1 MIRPR
6 PLYIYA
12 ALSAALLLGLIGL
25 PQLIESRYLLHIV
38 IMTGMYTALALSY
51 DLVVGHVGLVS
62 LAHPSFFGVGAYLAA
77 ILSTRFGTPFLANF
91 VVAGLVAAG
100 VAYLISIPFLRLEA
114 GSFAIGTLGL
124 ALIVKLVA
132 INEVKITGGW
142 DCIIGVARPR
152 LTLGPLLDWQVSS
165 LTDYYYLMLIIL
177 LLVVALSWR
186 LTTSRLGRTLIS
198 IREDE
203 TLAQASGVSPRQ
215 YKTLAFTVG
224 ALVAGGVGA
233 FYVQYAS
240 LICPSEVSEYM
251 TTALLIILFLGGVG
265 RMRGVILGGIIFT
278 FVPEVLRIAPT
289 WRMVIY
295 GLLLLAAIV
304 FAPDGLDGI
313 VTKLL
318 RRLPF
323 ASRGSTS
330 HESQEG

>member
-1 MIRPR
+1 MRKPR
-6 PLYIYA
+6 PLYVYA
-12 ALSAALLLGLIGL
+12 ALSAALFLGLIGL
-25 PQLIESRYLLHIV
+25 PLVIESRYLLHIV

-51 DLVVGHVGLVS
+51 DLAVGHVGLVS

-77 ILSTRFGTPFLANF
+77 ILSTRFGTPFLVNF
-91 VVAGLVAAG
+91 VLGGIVAAG
-100 VAYLISIPFLRLEA
+100 VAFLLSFPFLRLEA

-132 INEVKITGGW
+132 INEVWLTRGW
-142 DCIIGVARPR
+142 DCIIGVPRPR
-152 LTLGPLLDWQVSS
+152 LALGPLLDWQVSS
-165 LTDYYYLMLIIL
+165 LTDYYYLMLGI
-177 LLVVALSWR
+177 LLVVVALCSR

-203 TLAQASGVSPRQ
+203 TLAKASGVDPRK

-224 ALVAGGVGA
+224 ALVAGSVGA

-265 RMRGVILGGIIFT
+265 RMRGVILGGVIFT
-278 FVPEVLRIAPT
+278 FVPELLRIAPT

-295 GLLLLAAIV
+295 GLLLLVGIV

-313 VTKLL
+313 LTKWL

-323 ASRGSTS
+323 AGTGATS
-330 HESQEG
+330 HENQQG